1 MLEAVGG
8 FLDGMLETQFSLWSK
23 SNTPHTSYLPAA
35 HTMVTVESD
44 MACVLHATCPLYSHD
59 HSGAFILLHL
69 E

>member
-1 MLEAVGG
+1 
-8 FLDGMLETQFSLWSK
+8 
-23 SNTPHTSYLPAA
+23 
-35 HTMVTVESD
+35 MVTVESD